1 MMFLFAYL
9 GKFGDPKG
17 WPVGLI
23 HTTEICFVA
32 SAMVCVCLLYYCKRM
47 NLVHSTFRAL
57 VAYSGGILFAF
68 SLVMPMEMAPI
79 FFGVRGEIMLA
90 TFVLAPIG
98 YLVFSALFSLI
109 LLEMA
114 WPPKKT

>member
-23 HTTEICFVA
+23 HTTEICFIA
-32 SAMVCVCLLYYCKRM
+32 SAIVCVCLLYYCNKM
-47 NLVHSTFRAL
+47 KLVNPLFRVV
-57 VAYSGGILFAF
+57 VAYSGGILCAFA
-68 SLVMPMEMAPI
+68 LVMPMEMAP
-79 FFGVRGEIMLA
+79 FFFNVGGEVMLG

-98 YLVFSALFSLI
+98 YIVFSALFSLL

-114 WPPKKT
+114 R